1 MADSEFK
8 KPIIIVIDTLT
19 KGGAEL
25 MLVGILPELNKNY
38 KVILVTLSNE
48 SDFKEDQIIC
58 SIRYNLGFKGKLSF
72 ISCVFKLYRIIK
84 KHQPILIHSHLIYSS
99 LAARLACPG
108 KTPLLYTVHG
118 ELSKSDFNKSPLL
131 TLIEKMTIRK
141 NHSVMAVSNE
151 ALKDYLKT
159 IKKTKKTFVL
169 KNYIADLFFE
179 KNLKEKTFNQLQSL
193 KIIAVGNLK
202 KAKNYNYLLQSFL
215 LLKEFD
221 VSLDIFGNTD
231 HSLYTELQSVI
242 NRNHL
247 PVTFK
252 GPADNMHELYSNY
265 DAFVMSSTN
274 EGFGIAAVEAMA
286 CGLPVMLSDIPVFRE
301 VTFNNALFFDLND
314 PLALASLIKQII
326 QKKFNLKEISQKGIE
341 IAKLY
346 TKQNYLE
353 KLFSIYDEVLQ

>member
-1 MADSEFK
+1 MQK
-8 KPIIIVIDTLT
+8 RTLLIIIDNLT

-38 KVILVTLSNE
+38 KVILVTLSPE
-48 SDFKEDQIIC
+48 CDFKKEEIFC
-58 SIRYNLGFKGKLSF
+58 SQKYTLDFKSKLSF
-72 ISCVFKLYRIIK
+72 ISSVYKLKKIIRRY
-84 KHQPILIHSHLIYSS
+84 QPSLIHSHLIYSS

-108 KTPLLYTVHG
+108 KIPLLYSVHG
-118 ELSKSDFNKSPLL
+118 ELSKSDFNRSWLL
-131 TLIEKMTIRK
+131 TIIEKTSIRK
-141 NHSVMAVSNE
+141 NHFVMAVSNV
-151 ALKDYLKT
+151 ALNDYLKT

-179 KNLKEKTFNQLQSL
+179 KNLKGKTFNQLQPL

-202 KAKNYNYLLQSFL
+202 RAKNYNYLLQSFL

-231 HSLYTELQSVI
+231 HSLYTELQSLIDRNQLSVI
-242 NRNHL
+242 
-247 PVTFK
+247 FK
-252 GPADNMHELYSNY
+252 GPADNMHEIYSNY

-301 VTFNNALFFDLND
+301 ATFNNALFFDLND
-314 PLALASLIKQII
+314 PLALANLIKQII
-326 QKKFNLKEISQKGIE
+326 QGKFNLKEISEKGIE
-341 IAKLY
+341 ISRGY
-346 TKQNYLE
+346 TKQKYLK
-353 KLFSIYDEVLQ
+353 KLFSIYEEVLQ